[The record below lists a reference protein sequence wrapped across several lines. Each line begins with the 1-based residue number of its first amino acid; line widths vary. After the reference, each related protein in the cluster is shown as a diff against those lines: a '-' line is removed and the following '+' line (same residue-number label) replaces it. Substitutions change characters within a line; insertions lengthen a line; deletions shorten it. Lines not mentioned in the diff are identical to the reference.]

1 MPKRNFAPGEVLT
14 ATNVNT
20 YLTGTRNL
28 IINGAFDIW
37 QRGTSTTSN
46 IVYLADRWL
55 HLSSAGTQTVSR
67 STDVPS
73 NNGLVYSLSFA
84 STNGTNPSIIQRI
97 ESLNAVNIAGQTATL
112 SVWAKST
119 VGTAGLTWSTATPA
133 STDTWTGS
141 TADKS
146 GTFTA
151 SMTVGTW
158 TRYTATFAVSALAS
172 TGYQIVITRSVTTTS
187 TTTLFAGIQLEEGS
201 TATPFYRATPV
212 VATELAACQRYYW
225 RAITGNSQLVG
236 NSMTYSS
243 TAGYSAVR
251 FPVTM
256 RTAPTIEV
264 TSGTNHFQF
273 EQNGGGPLVSSLNL
287 ATFSGQDAVG
297 VGASNAVGFSGTAG
311 HAGWLRS
318 FSADARL
325 SFTAEL

>member
-1 MPKRNFAPGEVLT
+1 
-14 ATNVNT
+14 
-20 YLTGTRNL
+20 
-28 IINGAFDIW
+28 
-37 QRGTSTTSN
+37 
-46 IVYLADRWL
+46 
-55 HLSSAGTQTVSR
+55 
-67 STDVPS
+67 
-73 NNGLVYSLSFA
+73 LSFE
-84 STNGTNPSIIQRI
+84 STSGTNPSIIQRI

-141 TADKS
+141 TADQS

-151 SMTVGTW
+151 SMTVGVW
-158 TRYTATFAVSALAS
+158 TRYTATFSVSALAS
-172 TGYQIVITRSVTTTS
+172 TGYQIVITRNVTTTS
-187 TTTLFAGIQLEEGS
+187 TTTLLTGIQLEEGS

-256 RTAPTIEV
+256 RSAPTIEV